1 MLVSVLSYR
10 DVTTAPPPSELP
22 QVAVSTGSRPVST
35 ASRPAAR
42 IVPGEPIAPGDR
54 QTSRRQVEMI
64 STRRI
69 TTTAAVIVSLAAA
82 GAPTAT
88 ARPIDD
94 QAIGATPAPASV
106 YSRPDKSVI
115 PVTASPGQSTST
127 EASVQQAVVRIQMPP
142 SGTPRRPPA
151 AGPRA
156 GRTEHPGRSGREI
169 PDAEGALVVQPCV
182 AGARQALCLGA
193 GVDRR
198 SSAPPASAP
207 RRTSGGELC
216 RA

>member
-1 MLVSVLSYR
+1 
-10 DVTTAPPPSELP
+10 
-22 QVAVSTGSRPVST
+22 
-35 ASRPAAR
+35 
-42 IVPGEPIAPGDR
+42 
-54 QTSRRQVEMI
+54 MI

-106 YSRPDKSVI
+106 YGRPDKSVI

-142 SGTPRRPPA
+142 SGFDWGDAGTGA
-151 AGPRA
+151 AGGVA
-156 GRTEHPGRSGREI
+156 LSMPGLG
-169 PDAEGALVVQPCV
+169 GALAVTQNR
-182 AGARQALCLGA
+182 ARRT
-193 GVDRR
+193 RR
-198 SSAPPASAP
+198 S
-207 RRTSGGELC
+207 RRTAALPS
-216 RA
+216 